1 MVVVDHLQLYYNIIL
16 KGGITNMAVSSYIKK
31 SSLSTILATPGVSA
45 SSSNKLAIKDKK
57 AEKAAK
63 SKKKTTKKSNSKK
76 TKTTKKTTTKK

>member
-1 MVVVDHLQLYYNIIL
+1 
-16 KGGITNMAVSSYIKK
+16 MAVSSYIKK

-76 TKTTKKTTTKK
+76 TKTTKKTTTNNVENVRRSDEMEKQVAKALSG